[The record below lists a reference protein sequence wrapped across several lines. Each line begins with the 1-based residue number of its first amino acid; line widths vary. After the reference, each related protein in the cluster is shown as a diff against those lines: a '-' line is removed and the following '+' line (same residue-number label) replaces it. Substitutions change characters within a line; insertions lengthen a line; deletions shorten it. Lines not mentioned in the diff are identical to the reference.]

1 MTVPRYFEFFNP
13 ILQALQSL
21 GRSASIR
28 ELDNA
33 VISLMGLSDEDLA
46 QPHGDRGS
54 EVAYRLAW
62 ARTYLKA
69 VGLLDNSGRGI
80 WSLTP
85 LGTETSAV
93 NPQEVV
99 RRVREQTVGKGRKRK
114 AEAKTIPVDDSE
126 LQQEAAADRW
136 RSELLSRVQRL
147 SPAGFERLAQRL
159 LREAGFVQ
167 VEVTGRSGDGGI
179 DGIGVVRLG
188 GLLGFPIMFQCKRY
202 KGTVSSSAIRDFRGA
217 VIGRAD
223 RGLMITTGTYSRDA
237 RTEATRDGAL
247 PIDLLDGEELVEKLK
262 ELRLGVNVEMIES
275 VSVETNW
282 FDSLE

>member
-1 MTVPRYFEFFNP
+1 
-13 ILQALQSL
+13 
-21 GRSASIR
+21 
-28 ELDNA
+28 
-33 VISLMGLSDEDLA
+33 MGLSDEDLA